1 MEYYRVIKINEIMPL
16 AATWMDLEIIRLSD
30 VSQTEINT
38 IFHLYMES
46 KKMIPMIL
54 FIKQKLSHRTRK
66 QIVEAYAYWGSR
78 GKDKIRDLGLTDTY
92 YYI

>member
-46 KKMIPMIL
+46 KKMIQMIL
-54 FIKQKLSHRTRK
+54 FIKQKLTHRTRK
-66 QIVEAYAYWGSR
+66 QIVEAYAYWEAGGR
-78 GKDKIRDLGLTDTY
+78 IKLGIWD
-92 YYI
+92 